1 MTAHRSTASDP
12 AEEEFSLDGYLPQM
26 LNMTVASM
34 NERLA
39 AELKTIGLSV
49 PHWRILAIVH
59 WLGTSTLSEIQQ
71 KTVIDTS
78 TLSRSIKRLEVDGLV
93 VRAWSAKDSRARAIA
108 LTPDGEVLFKKGWRI
123 VSRFYDYLFADLDN
137 ATQSALIK
145 SLKTVQLRLARSC
158 WD

>member
-1 MTAHRSTASDP
+1 MTAHQPTGSDTAK
-12 AEEEFSLDGYLPQM
+12 EEFSLDGYLPQM

-108 LTPDGEVLFKKGWRI
+108 LTPEGEAVFKKGWRI
-123 VSRFYDYLFADLDN
+123 VSRFYAYIFEDLDP
-137 ATQSALIK
+137 ASRTTMFRALE
-145 SLKTVQLRLARSC
+145 TVQQRLGRSY
-158 WD
+158 WY